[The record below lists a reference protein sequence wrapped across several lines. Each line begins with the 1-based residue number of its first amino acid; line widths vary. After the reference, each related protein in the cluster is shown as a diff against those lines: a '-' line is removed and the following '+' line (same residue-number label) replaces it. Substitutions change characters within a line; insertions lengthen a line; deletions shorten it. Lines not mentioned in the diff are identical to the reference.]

1 MTVRTSLALSAVLL
15 ALAPTVLA
23 QGKNKPAAPTANK
36 KLFCWEEKGQRVC
49 SDALPADVV
58 NAARDEISA
67 TSGLRT
73 GGVARAMSEEER
85 AQAAITAQQKM
96 IDDAASEM
104 RRRTDAAML
113 MSYRSED
120 ELRRVFNERTA
131 IVDNNVRTARY
142 NAVSLR
148 EGLVS
153 LLQTA
158 GDQEL
163 AGRPIRA
170 DMSATIHQ
178 RHAELLR
185 TRRLQQSF
193 EAQRAQ
199 LDVEIA
205 DILQRYRNMKGIT
218 AEAAEEAATPAMPPA
233 RN

>member
-23 QGKNKPAAPTANK
+23 QGKNNPSMPANK

-73 GGVARAMSEEER
+73 GGVGRAMSEEER
-85 AQAAITAQQKM
+85 AQAAIAAQQKM

-113 MSYRSED
+113 MSYRSEE

-199 LDVEIA
+199 LDVEIT

-218 AEAAEEAATPAMPPA
+218 AEAAEEAATPAMAPA